1 MSTVAKISV
10 VLALLSAFIMALPAL
25 AQGEATPIAYGEAVR
40 GEITAQTAEVFYTFS
55 GKQGDTITITMTA
68 FQQGLDSFLELT
80 LPDGTLVS
88 DDDSAGNL
96 NSLIGPLTLP
106 VDGQYRLRATRFGGA
121 EGGSTGAFEIVIRP
135 ATTLPLTPNETV
147 TVTLGPDQPFA
158 FLTMTAQAGTV
169 YALTGQGLGGTTSFS
184 ISVRDSLGSY
194 VNQAYSPAEGLA
206 LIDPLLVAADGGYN
220 VTVFRQQDGPQF
232 DPASTVRV
240 ALTLRI
246 PETQSIA
253 VGQTVSGTLDS
264 GNPIAHYVF
273 EGQLGDLL
281 RLEGRHE
288 AGTQPIDVQVVNPAG
303 YISTGMGTA
312 YGPEEG
318 RFVLDPFILE
328 MDGRFVIAVRQTAT
342 GPDPITTPSVFS
354 LTLAETQTP
363 LLAVGQAVTGTVD
376 QAIAYE
382 KVFRFEGTA
391 GQRVNIV
398 LESVD
403 ETYVP
408 ALDVQGPPVPA
419 PAFSGPNMGGG
430 GGVGMGFILS
440 MNGAVPG
447 KVQYTLALPA
457 DGLYV
462 FRVRLGSPYALPP
475 MSGPEAQTEPLS
487 GTFSLRVDP
496 AS

>member
-1 MSTVAKISV
+1 MSTVAKSSV
-10 VLALLSAFIMALPAL
+10 VLALLSALILALPAL

-40 GEITAQTAEVFYTFS
+40 GEITAQTSEVFYTFS

-68 FQQGLDSFLELT
+68 LQQGLDSYLELT
-80 LPDGTLVS
+80 LPDGTLIS

-106 VDGQYRLRATRFGGA
+106 ADGQYRLRATRFGGP
-121 EGGSTGAFEIVIRP
+121 EGGSAGPFEIVIRP

-158 FLTMTAQAGTV
+158 FLKLTAQTGTV

-194 VNQAYSPAEGLA
+194 VNQAYSPADGLA
-206 LIDPLLVAADGGYN
+206 LIDPLLVATDGTYN
-220 VTVFRQQDGPQF
+220 VTVFRQQDGPQL
-232 DPASTVRV
+232 DPAASVRV

-246 PETQSIA
+246 PETQPIA
-253 VGQTVSGTLDS
+253 IGQTVSGTLDNTS
-264 GNPIAHYVF
+264 PIAHYVF
-273 EGQLGDLL
+273 EGQLGELL

-318 RFVLDPFILE
+318 RFVLDPFVLE
-328 MDGRFVIAVRQTAT
+328 MDGRYVIAVRQTAT
-342 GPDPITTPSVFS
+342 GPGPITTPSVFS

-363 LLAVGQAVTGTVD
+363 LLTVGQAVTGTVD
-376 QAIAYE
+376 MAATYE
-382 KVFRFEGTA
+382 KVYRFEGQA
-391 GQRVNIV
+391 GQQVNIV

-408 ALDVQGPPVPA
+408 AMDVQGPPVPA
-419 PAFSGPNMGGG
+419 PAASGPAMGG
-430 GGVGMGFILS
+430 GGVGMGFIFSL
-440 MNGAVPG
+440 NGAVPG
-447 KVQYTLALPA
+447 RVQYMLALPA
-457 DGLYV
+457 DGLYL
-462 FRVRLGSPYALPP
+462 FRVRLGSAYGTPV
-475 MSGPEAQTEPLS
+475 MSGPEAQPESPT
-487 GTFSLRVDP
+487 GTFSLRVDL
-496 AS
+496 AD